1 MNLFEDL
8 ARPSVTEAGQMIVE
22 KVKPEANADC
32 IEARIERARIK
43 GRGLGD
49 FEWFPNAIP
58 WALGGF
64 AAAYILGCFSKK

>member
-8 ARPSVTEAGQMIVE
+8 ARPGVAQAGQAIVDT
-22 KVKPEANADC
+22 VKPEEKVEG
-32 IEARIERARIK
+32 IEAKIARARIK
-43 GRGLGD
+43 SRGLGD